1 MLTAFDIVVLLLI
14 TLFAVLGAA
23 RGLVQEVLTLA
34 AWVAG
39 ALALRFF
46 YGDVAPVAQQLTG
59 TQTGGAVL
67 AAALLFILAFAAVRM
82 LAERLGS
89 ASRRSVVGAVDRF
102 LGFGFGAIKG
112 LILASLLFL
121 ALSVSLDTLW
131 GPGPERPARLKDSRT
146 LPLVRVSAA
155 AMIDAVDGGGG
166 NSAGSYA
173 QRARDAIGAI
183 VADASRVA
191 GGTSGDA
198 PTEPATPAEPA
209 P

>member
-39 ALALRFF
+39 ALALRLF
-46 YGDVAPVAQQLTG
+46 YADVAPLAQRLTG
-59 TQTGGAVL
+59 SETGGAVL
-67 AAALLFILAFAAVRM
+67 AAALLFILAFTAVRM
-82 LAERLGS
+82 VADRLGA
-89 ASRRSVVGAVDRF
+89 ASRQSVVGPVDRF
-102 LGFGFGAIKG
+102 LGFGFGALKG
-112 LILASLLFL
+112 LIIASLLFL
-121 ALSVSLDTLW
+121 GLSLSMDALW
-131 GPGPERPARLKDSRT
+131 GEGPDRPGWLKDSRT

-166 NSAGSYA
+166 DSAGSYA
-173 QRARDAIGAI
+173 QRARDALGSL
-183 VADASRVA
+183 VADASQAAREPP
-191 GGTSGDA
+191 DA
-198 PTEPATPAEPA
+198 PPAEPA